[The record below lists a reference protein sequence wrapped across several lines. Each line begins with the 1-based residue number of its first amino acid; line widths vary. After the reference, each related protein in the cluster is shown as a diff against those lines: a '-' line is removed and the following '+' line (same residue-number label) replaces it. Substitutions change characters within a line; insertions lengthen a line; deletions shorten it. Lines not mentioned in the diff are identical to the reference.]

1 MSKQTYITDKE
12 RKACQKVAA
21 AFAGL
26 YDEIDIAV
34 KDAVKYGFV
43 KLYYF
48 EPEYVCSKMTTFTNS
63 KDLFDD
69 LWQTWWHEQVFTL
82 AVGTPLLELDY
93 PDILKALPGEKQSE
107 IMSKKAYFEEKC
119 R

>member
-12 RKACQKVAA
+12 RNACQKVAA

-34 KDAVKYGFV
+34 KDAGKYGFV
-43 KLYYF
+43 KLYCF
-48 EPEYVCSKMTTFTNS
+48 EPEYGFSKMTTFTNS

-69 LWQTWWHEQVFTL
+69 LWQTWWHEQVFAL

>member
-34 KDAVKYGFV
+34 KDAGKYGFV

-48 EPEYVCSKMTTFTNS
+48 EPEYGFRNDHFHQQQRSVRRFVADM
-63 KDLFDD
+63 
-69 LWQTWWHEQVFTL
+69 V
-82 AVGTPLLELDY
+82 A
-93 PDILKALPGEKQSE
+93 
-107 IMSKKAYFEEKC
+107 
-119 R
+119 